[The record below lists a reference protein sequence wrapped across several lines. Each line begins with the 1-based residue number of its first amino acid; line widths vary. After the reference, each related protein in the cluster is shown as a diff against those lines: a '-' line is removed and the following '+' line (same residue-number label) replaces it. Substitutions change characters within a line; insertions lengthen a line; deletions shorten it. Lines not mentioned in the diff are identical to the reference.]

1 MRLIVGL
8 GNPGREYAGT
18 RHNVGFDAVDAF
30 AQRTGLVGSA
40 ADFDRVART
49 KFDGLAVDG
58 SVSVPGGASRR
69 ESPAAPPRDGPAA
82 GAGSGGGTTEKVLL
96 LKPTTYMNLSGRS
109 VQAAMAFYQLGP
121 ADVMVVLDDVAL
133 PCGKLRIRPGG
144 SAGGHNGLKDI
155 ARALG
160 TEQYPRLRIG
170 VDPPPPRVP
179 QRDWVLGRFGEDQRA
194 GVNAALDRAVNAL
207 LTWIGRDINAAMNK
221 FNADDK

>member
-18 RHNVGFDAVDAF
+18 RHNVGFDALDAF
-30 AQRTGLVGSA
+30 AYRTGLVGSP

-58 SVSVPGGASRR
+58 SVSVP
-69 ESPAAPPRDGPAA
+69 A
-82 GAGSGGGTTEKVLL
+82 GGSGSGTLPGSEKVLL

-109 VQAAMAFYQLGP
+109 VQAAMAFYQLAP
-121 ADVMVVLDDVAL
+121 ADVMIVLDDVAL

-144 SAGGHNGLKDI
+144 SSGGHNGLKDI

-170 VDPPPPRVP
+170 VGPPPPRVP

-194 GVNAALDRAVNAL
+194 GVNAALDRAADAL
-207 LTWIGRDINAAMNK
+207 LAWIGQGIEPAMNR
-221 FNADDK
+221 FNADGGKTDEKKKV

>member
-18 RHNVGFDAVDAF
+18 RHNVGFDALDVF
-30 AQRTGLVGSA
+30 AYRTRILGSP

-58 SVSVPGGASRR
+58 GVAIP
-69 ESPAAPPRDGPAA
+69 
-82 GAGSGGGTTEKVLL
+82 AGSTEKVLL
-96 LKPTTYMNLSGRS
+96 LKPTTYMNLSGRA

-121 ADVMVVLDDVAL
+121 ADVMIVLDDVAL
-133 PCGKLRIRPGG
+133 PCGKLRVRPGG
-144 SAGGHNGLKDI
+144 SSGGHNGLKDV

-179 QRDWVLGRFGEDQRA
+179 QRDWVLGRFSEDQRA
-194 GVNAALDRAVNAL
+194 GVNAALDRAADAL
-207 LTWIGRDINAAMNK
+207 LTWIGQDINAAMTR
-221 FNADDK
+221 FNAADERKKA

>member
-18 RHNVGFDAVDAF
+18 RHNVGFDALDVF
-30 AQRTGLVGSA
+30 AYRTGLVGSP

-58 SVSVPGGASRR
+58 SVSVPAGGS
-69 ESPAAPPRDGPAA
+69 
-82 GAGSGGGTTEKVLL
+82 EKVLL

-121 ADVMVVLDDVAL
+121 ADVMIVLDDVAL

-144 SAGGHNGLKDI
+144 SSGGHNGLKDI

-160 TEQYPRLRIG
+160 TEQYPRLRVG

-179 QRDWVLGRFGEDQRA
+179 QRDWVLGRFSEDQRA

-207 LTWIGRDINAAMNK
+207 LAWIGQDIHAAMNK

>member
-18 RHNVGFDAVDAF
+18 RHNVGFDALDAF
-30 AQRTGLVGSA
+30 AYRTGLVGSP

-58 SVSVPGGASRR
+58 SVSVPAGGS
-69 ESPAAPPRDGPAA
+69 
-82 GAGSGGGTTEKVLL
+82 EKVLL

-121 ADVMVVLDDVAL
+121 ADVMIVLDDVAL

-144 SAGGHNGLKDI
+144 SSGGHNGLKDI

-179 QRDWVLGRFGEDQRA
+179 QRDWVLGRFSEDQRA
-194 GVNAALDRAVNAL
+194 GVNAALDRAADAL
-207 LTWIGRDINAAMNK
+207 LAWIGQGIEPAMNR
-221 FNADDK
+221 FNADDEKKGEKKKA

>member
-1 MRLIVGL
+1 MKLIVGL

-18 RHNVGFDAVDAF
+18 RHNVGFDAVDRYAHR
-30 AQRTGLVGSA
+30 AGIVGSPA
-40 ADFDRVART
+40 EFDRVARA

-58 SVSVPGGASRR
+58 SVPGPGGA
-69 ESPAAPPRDGPAA
+69 A
-82 GAGSGGGTTEKVLL
+82 EKVLV

-133 PCGKLRIRPGG
+133 PCGKLRLRAGG
-144 SAGGHNGLKDI
+144 SSGGHNGLKDI

-179 QRDWVLGRFGEDQRA
+179 QRDYVLGRFGEDQRA
-194 GVNAALDRAVNAL
+194 GIEQALDRAADAL
-207 LTWIGRDINAAMNK
+207 ATWVEGGIKPAMNK
-221 FNADDK
+221 YNTDA